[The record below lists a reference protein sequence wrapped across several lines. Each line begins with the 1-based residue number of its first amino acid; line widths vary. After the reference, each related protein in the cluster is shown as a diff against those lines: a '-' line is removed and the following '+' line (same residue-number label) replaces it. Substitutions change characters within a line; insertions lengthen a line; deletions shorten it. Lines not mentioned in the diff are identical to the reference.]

1 MEHGGNIGFSLGG
14 INVPQG
20 VLQSLNAFA
29 GRVILLILLLPVFY
43 YSSLLFW
50 RVVYPEGSS
59 PAMLEV
65 ASSSQPAKGKDKMRD
80 WRWFSDATP
89 APAAPKVE
97 PSNLD
102 ATLLGVIMRDNNK
115 GLAMIQVKRD
125 PSKIFRVGDEIANA
139 VFLDSIASDRV
150 TLQRDGHYEVL
161 ALAKMGADDDS
172 APVSKPPEKAAAK
185 TKKAVKKAKP
195 PIAASSAEEY
205 KKLIREKPIR
215 LMQMV
220 KFEQYEDE
228 ENGFG
233 FALSPRNDEDQ
244 ALFDG
249 LGLEKGD
256 VLLAAND
263 EVAKKLSTSPKSWK
277 ALLRAK
283 QIKLKVLRAGVVQ
296 EVTID

>member
-20 VLQSLNAFA
+20 VLQSLNAFV
-29 GRVILLILLLPVFY
+29 GRVIFLILLLPVFY

-80 WRWFSDATP
+80 WRWFSDTTP